1 MRKKWI
7 FIGAAFALA
16 MTLTGCRDNAAAS
29 IPQQSS
35 QEQTKEQTQMIPMEE
50 AQEAALKA
58 ADIVA
63 ADADISATT
72 LSEVA
77 GVACYKVEFTSGEYA
92 YAYTIN
98 AETGAVMEMSSQ
110 EQNAQASGTQ
120 TETADPAAPAP
131 AQNATGT
138 GTVDEAAAQKIALEH
153 AGVKA
158 ADATITK
165 SKLDYEDGR
174 QVYDIEWYA
183 GGAKYDYEIATDTGE
198 IISSAYEEKTMGAD
212 SKNVTVSEADAKKTA
227 LDRVSGATDKD
238 LYEWKLDYEDGHRIK
253 GGQTSAV
260 NWIHSILKKQRVLAE
275 DWQLSQCL
283 FGEHLL
289 KTHPDKVVVL
299 VESEKSAVIG
309 SAIFPD
315 YVWLATGGKSQMREE
330 KLRVLSGRTVLLFPD
345 ADAYA
350 EWKQRAE
357 SMYFCKVVV
366 SDIIERNA
374 TPKQKEAHIDIAD
387 WIIFQIREGKVMS
400 TANHLVEA
408 ERILQRMIEKNPVLQ
423 KLIDD
428 LDLVLVGASP
438 IGNDDEKPP

>member
-16 MTLTGCRDNAAAS
+16 MTLTGYRYNAAAS

-58 ADIVA
+58 ADIEA

-110 EQNAQASGTQ
+110 EQNAQASGMQ
-120 TETADPAAPAP
+120 TEAADSPAAAPAP

-238 LYEWKLDYEDGHRIK
+238 LYEWKLDYDDGRPEYEGKIIY
-253 GGQTSAV
+253 GGTEYEFTIDA
-260 NWIHSILKKQRVLAE
+260 
-275 DWQLSQCL
+275 
-283 FGEHLL
+283 
-289 KTHPDKVVVL
+289 
-299 VESEKSAVIG
+299 
-309 SAIFPD
+309 
-315 YVWLATGGKSQMREE
+315 ATGSVMEWDAE
-330 KLRVLSGRTVLLFPD
+330 KVR
-345 ADAYA
+345 
-350 EWKQRAE
+350 
-357 SMYFCKVVV
+357 
-366 SDIIERNA
+366 
-374 TPKQKEAHIDIAD
+374 
-387 WIIFQIREGKVMS
+387 
-400 TANHLVEA
+400 
-408 ERILQRMIEKNPVLQ
+408 
-423 KLIDD
+423 
-428 LDLVLVGASP
+428 
-438 IGNDDEKPP
+438 

>member
-7 FIGAAFALA
+7 FTVAAFALA

-77 GVACYKVEFTSGEYA
+77 GVACYKVKFTSGEYA

-110 EQNAQASGTQ
+110 EQNAQTSGTQ
-120 TETADPAAPAP
+120 TETADPAASAPAQTSGSASAQAQTSAAAP

-212 SKNVTVSEADAKKTA
+212 SRNVTVSEADAKKTA

-238 LYEWKLDYEDGHRIK
+238 LYEWKLDYDDGRPEYEGKIIY
-253 GGQTSAV
+253 GGTEYEFTIDA
-260 NWIHSILKKQRVLAE
+260 
-275 DWQLSQCL
+275 
-283 FGEHLL
+283 
-289 KTHPDKVVVL
+289 
-299 VESEKSAVIG
+299 
-309 SAIFPD
+309 
-315 YVWLATGGKSQMREE
+315 ATGSVMEWDAE
-330 KLRVLSGRTVLLFPD
+330 KVR
-345 ADAYA
+345 
-350 EWKQRAE
+350 
-357 SMYFCKVVV
+357 
-366 SDIIERNA
+366 
-374 TPKQKEAHIDIAD
+374 
-387 WIIFQIREGKVMS
+387 
-400 TANHLVEA
+400 
-408 ERILQRMIEKNPVLQ
+408 
-423 KLIDD
+423 
-428 LDLVLVGASP
+428 
-438 IGNDDEKPP
+438 

>member
-35 QEQTKEQTQMIPMEE
+35 QEQTQMIPMEE

-58 ADIVA
+58 ADIEA

-110 EQNAQASGTQ
+110 EQNAQTSGTQ
-120 TETADPAAPAP
+120 TETADPAASAPAQTSGSASAQAQTSAAAP

-183 GGAKYDYEIATDTGE
+183 GGAKYDYEIAADTGE

-212 SKNVTVSEADAKKTA
+212 SRNVTVSEADAKKTA
-227 LDRVSGATDKD
+227 LDRVSGATDKN
-238 LYEWKLDYEDGHRIK
+238 LYEWKLDYEDGHPEYEGKIIY
-253 GGQTSAV
+253 GGTEYEFTIDA
-260 NWIHSILKKQRVLAE
+260 
-275 DWQLSQCL
+275 
-283 FGEHLL
+283 
-289 KTHPDKVVVL
+289 
-299 VESEKSAVIG
+299 
-309 SAIFPD
+309 
-315 YVWLATGGKSQMREE
+315 ATGSVMEWDAE
-330 KLRVLSGRTVLLFPD
+330 KVR
-345 ADAYA
+345 
-350 EWKQRAE
+350 
-357 SMYFCKVVV
+357 
-366 SDIIERNA
+366 
-374 TPKQKEAHIDIAD
+374 
-387 WIIFQIREGKVMS
+387 
-400 TANHLVEA
+400 
-408 ERILQRMIEKNPVLQ
+408 
-423 KLIDD
+423 
-428 LDLVLVGASP
+428 
-438 IGNDDEKPP
+438 

>member
-1 MRKKWI
+1 MGCLLLYKMETIRESVKRGMGGAIYGIASVTIFVRFLQTYPVHKNFTCNLAVYRLHFTHSNLIGRIRKNMRKKWI
-7 FIGAAFALA
+7 FTGAAFALA

-35 QEQTKEQTQMIPMEE
+35 QEQTKEQTKEQTQMIPMEE

-198 IISSAYEEKTMGAD
+198 IISSAYEEKTMGVD

-238 LYEWKLDYEDGHRIK
+238 LYEWKLDYDDGRPEYEGKIIY
-253 GGQTSAV
+253 GGTEYEFTIDA
-260 NWIHSILKKQRVLAE
+260 
-275 DWQLSQCL
+275 
-283 FGEHLL
+283 
-289 KTHPDKVVVL
+289 
-299 VESEKSAVIG
+299 
-309 SAIFPD
+309 
-315 YVWLATGGKSQMREE
+315 ATGSVMEWDAE
-330 KLRVLSGRTVLLFPD
+330 KVR
-345 ADAYA
+345 
-350 EWKQRAE
+350 
-357 SMYFCKVVV
+357 
-366 SDIIERNA
+366 
-374 TPKQKEAHIDIAD
+374 
-387 WIIFQIREGKVMS
+387 
-400 TANHLVEA
+400 
-408 ERILQRMIEKNPVLQ
+408 
-423 KLIDD
+423 
-428 LDLVLVGASP
+428 
-438 IGNDDEKPP
+438 

>member
-1 MRKKWI
+1 MGCLLLYKMETIRESVKRSMGGAIYGIASVTIFVRFLQIYPVHKNFTCNLAGYRLHFTHSNLIGRIRKSMRKKWI
-7 FIGAAFALA
+7 FTGVAFALA

-58 ADIVA
+58 ADIEA

-72 LSEVA
+72 LSGVA

-92 YAYTIN
+92 YSYTIN

-120 TETADPAAPAP
+120 TEVADSAAPAPAQTSAAAP

-212 SKNVTVSEADAKKTA
+212 SRNVTVSEADAKKTA

-238 LYEWKLDYEDGHRIK
+238 LYEWKLDYDDGRP
-253 GGQTSAV
+253 
-260 NWIHSILKKQRVLAE
+260 E
-275 DWQLSQCL
+275 
-283 FGEHLL
+283 
-289 KTHPDKVVVL
+289 
-299 VESEKSAVIG
+299 
-309 SAIFPD
+309 
-315 YVWLATGGKSQMREE
+315 Y
-330 KLRVLSGRTVLLFPD
+330 
-345 ADAYA
+345 
-350 EWKQRAE
+350 
-357 SMYFCKVVV
+357 
-366 SDIIERNA
+366 
-374 TPKQKEAHIDIAD
+374 
-387 WIIFQIREGKVMS
+387 EGKIIYGGTEYEFTIDASTGSVM
-400 TANHLVEA
+400 EWDA
-408 ERILQRMIEKNPVLQ
+408 EKVR
-423 KLIDD
+423 
-428 LDLVLVGASP
+428 
-438 IGNDDEKPP
+438 

>member
-7 FIGAAFALA
+7 FTGAAFALA

-35 QEQTKEQTQMIPMEE
+35 QKQTEEQTQMISMEE

-58 ADIVA
+58 ADIEA

-72 LSEVA
+72 LGEVA
-77 GVACYKVEFTSGEYA
+77 GVTCYKVEFTSGEYA

-120 TETADPAAPAP
+120 TEVADPAVPATAQTSGSAQAQTSAAAPV
-131 AQNATGT
+131 QNATGT

-183 GGAKYDYEIATDTGE
+183 GGAKYDYEIAADTGE
-198 IISSAYEEKTMGAD
+198 IISFAYEEKTMGAD
-212 SKNVTVSEADAKKTA
+212 SRSVTVSEADAKKTA

-238 LYEWKLDYEDGHRIK
+238 LYEWKLDYDDGRPEYEGKIIY
-253 GGQTSAV
+253 GGTEYEFTIDA
-260 NWIHSILKKQRVLAE
+260 
-275 DWQLSQCL
+275 
-283 FGEHLL
+283 
-289 KTHPDKVVVL
+289 
-299 VESEKSAVIG
+299 
-309 SAIFPD
+309 
-315 YVWLATGGKSQMREE
+315 ATGSVMEWDAE
-330 KLRVLSGRTVLLFPD
+330 KVR
-345 ADAYA
+345 
-350 EWKQRAE
+350 
-357 SMYFCKVVV
+357 
-366 SDIIERNA
+366 
-374 TPKQKEAHIDIAD
+374 
-387 WIIFQIREGKVMS
+387 
-400 TANHLVEA
+400 
-408 ERILQRMIEKNPVLQ
+408 
-423 KLIDD
+423 
-428 LDLVLVGASP
+428 
-438 IGNDDEKPP
+438 

>member
-7 FIGAAFALA
+7 FTGVAFALA

-35 QEQTKEQTQMIPMEE
+35 QEQTQMIPMEE

-58 ADIVA
+58 ADIEA

-72 LSEVA
+72 LSGVA

-98 AETGAVMEMSSQ
+98 AQTGAVMEMSSQ
-110 EQNAQASGTQ
+110 EQNAQTSGTQ
-120 TETADPAAPAP
+120 TETADPAASAPAQTSGSASAQAQTSAAAP

-183 GGAKYDYEIATDTGE
+183 GGAKYDYEIAADTGE

-212 SKNVTVSEADAKKTA
+212 SRNVTVSEADAKKTA

-238 LYEWKLDYEDGHRIK
+238 LYEWKLDYDDGRPEYEGKIIY
-253 GGQTSAV
+253 GGTEYEFTIDA
-260 NWIHSILKKQRVLAE
+260 
-275 DWQLSQCL
+275 
-283 FGEHLL
+283 
-289 KTHPDKVVVL
+289 
-299 VESEKSAVIG
+299 
-309 SAIFPD
+309 
-315 YVWLATGGKSQMREE
+315 ATGSVMEWDAE
-330 KLRVLSGRTVLLFPD
+330 KVR
-345 ADAYA
+345 
-350 EWKQRAE
+350 
-357 SMYFCKVVV
+357 
-366 SDIIERNA
+366 
-374 TPKQKEAHIDIAD
+374 
-387 WIIFQIREGKVMS
+387 
-400 TANHLVEA
+400 
-408 ERILQRMIEKNPVLQ
+408 
-423 KLIDD
+423 
-428 LDLVLVGASP
+428 
-438 IGNDDEKPP
+438 

>member
-1 MRKKWI
+1 MGGAIYGIASVTIFVRFLQIYPVHKNFTCNLAGYRLHFTHSNLIGGIRKSMRKKWI
-7 FIGAAFALA
+7 FTGAAFALA

-58 ADIVA
+58 ADIEA

-92 YAYTIN
+92 YSYTIN
-98 AETGAVMEMSSQ
+98 AQTGAVMEMSSQ

-120 TETADPAAPAP
+120 TEVADSAAPAPAQTSAAAP

-212 SKNVTVSEADAKKTA
+212 SRNVTVSEADAKKTA
-227 LDRVSGATDKD
+227 LDRVSGATDKN
-238 LYEWKLDYEDGHRIK
+238 LYEWKLDYEDGHPEYEGKIIY
-253 GGQTSAV
+253 GGTEYEFTIDA
-260 NWIHSILKKQRVLAE
+260 
-275 DWQLSQCL
+275 
-283 FGEHLL
+283 
-289 KTHPDKVVVL
+289 
-299 VESEKSAVIG
+299 
-309 SAIFPD
+309 
-315 YVWLATGGKSQMREE
+315 ATGSVMEWDAE
-330 KLRVLSGRTVLLFPD
+330 KVR
-345 ADAYA
+345 
-350 EWKQRAE
+350 
-357 SMYFCKVVV
+357 
-366 SDIIERNA
+366 
-374 TPKQKEAHIDIAD
+374 
-387 WIIFQIREGKVMS
+387 
-400 TANHLVEA
+400 
-408 ERILQRMIEKNPVLQ
+408 
-423 KLIDD
+423 
-428 LDLVLVGASP
+428 
-438 IGNDDEKPP
+438 

>member
-1 MRKKWI
+1 MGGAIYGIASVTIFVRFLQIYPVHKNFTCDLAGYRLHFTHSNLIGGIRKNMRKKWI
-7 FIGAAFALA
+7 FTVAAFALA

-35 QEQTKEQTQMIPMEE
+35 QEQTQMIPMEE

-58 ADIVA
+58 ADIEA

-120 TETADPAAPAP
+120 TEMADPAAPAP
-131 AQNATGT
+131 AQNATGI

-238 LYEWKLDYEDGHRIK
+238 LYEWKLDYDDGRPEYEGKIIY
-253 GGQTSAV
+253 GGTEYEFTIDA
-260 NWIHSILKKQRVLAE
+260 
-275 DWQLSQCL
+275 
-283 FGEHLL
+283 
-289 KTHPDKVVVL
+289 
-299 VESEKSAVIG
+299 
-309 SAIFPD
+309 
-315 YVWLATGGKSQMREE
+315 ATGSVMEWDAE
-330 KLRVLSGRTVLLFPD
+330 KVR
-345 ADAYA
+345 
-350 EWKQRAE
+350 
-357 SMYFCKVVV
+357 
-366 SDIIERNA
+366 
-374 TPKQKEAHIDIAD
+374 
-387 WIIFQIREGKVMS
+387 
-400 TANHLVEA
+400 
-408 ERILQRMIEKNPVLQ
+408 
-423 KLIDD
+423 
-428 LDLVLVGASP
+428 
-438 IGNDDEKPP
+438 

>member
-1 MRKKWI
+1 MGGAIYGIASVTIFVRFLQIYPVHKNFTCDLAGYRLHFTHSNLIGGIRKNMRKKWI
-7 FIGAAFALA
+7 FTVAAFALA

-35 QEQTKEQTQMIPMEE
+35 QEQTQMIPMEE

-120 TETADPAAPAP
+120 TEMADPAAPAP
-131 AQNATGT
+131 AQNATGI

-238 LYEWKLDYEDGHRIK
+238 LYEWKLDYDDDVRNTKER
-253 GGQTSAV
+253 S
-260 NWIHSILKKQRVLAE
+260 S
-275 DWQLSQCL
+275 
-283 FGEHLL
+283 
-289 KTHPDKVVVL
+289 
-299 VESEKSAVIG
+299 
-309 SAIFPD
+309 
-315 YVWLATGGKSQMREE
+315 
-330 KLRVLSGRTVLLFPD
+330 TV
-345 ADAYA
+345 
-350 EWKQRAE
+350 
-357 SMYFCKVVV
+357 
-366 SDIIERNA
+366 ERN
-374 TPKQKEAHIDIAD
+374 TNS
-387 WIIFQIREGKVMS
+387 RLM
-400 TANHLVEA
+400 
-408 ERILQRMIEKNPVLQ
+408 QRP
-423 KLIDD
+423 D
-428 LDLVLVGASP
+428 P
-438 IGNDDEKPP
+438 